1 MIVRSFFLS
10 SKRLKFFLLK
20 KWSLT
25 EWVFSDS
32 DISIGHFQPISVQ
45 EKKLMHTI
53 RETSK
58 TPKCWCIQAS
68 KRDCLM
74 SFLLRWS
81 CCDWVNQPIVN
92 YSVQQFLHSSIL
104 LWM

>member
-1 MIVRSFFLS
+1 
-10 SKRLKFFLLK
+10 LK

-68 KRDCLM
+68 KRDCL
-74 SFLLRWS
+74 
-81 CCDWVNQPIVN
+81 
-92 YSVQQFLHSSIL
+92 
-104 LWM
+104 